1 MVFAEIPYKA
11 RIELKDNV
19 ITVRGSKLLLDKVAQ
34 LKSQFGH
41 DPHKWPQQRV
51 GSGEDILINEFIMK
65 ANFEFKFCYNHE
77 ELCHCRNVPT
87 EKVFDSIKNGC
98 FRTEDVSRTTLAGTG
113 CGSCRQDI
121 SNLIEQFKKS

>member
-34 LKSQFGH
+34 MKAQFGN

-65 ANFEFKFCYNHE
+65 ANFEFKFCYTHE
-77 ELCHCRNVPT
+77 ELCHCRNVET
-87 EKVFDSIKNGC
+87 DKVFGAIKNGC
-98 FRTEDVSRTTLAGTG
+98 FKTEDVSRTTLAGTG

-121 SNLIEQFKKS
+121 ANLIEQFKKP

>member
-34 LKSQFGH
+34 MKAQFGK

-65 ANFEFKFCYNHE
+65 ANFEFKFCYTHE
-77 ELCHCRNVPT
+77 ELCHCRNVDT
-87 EKVFDSIKNGC
+87 DKVFSAIKNGC
-98 FRTEDVSRTTLAGTG
+98 FKTEDVSRMTLAGTG

-121 SNLIEQFKKS
+121 ANLIEQFKKP

>member
-19 ITVRGSKLLLDKVAQ
+19 ITVRGSKALLEKVAQ
-34 LKSQFGH
+34 MKAQFGN

-65 ANFEFKFCYNHE
+65 ANFEFKFCYTHE
-77 ELCHCRNVPT
+77 ELCHCRNVET
-87 EKVFDSIKNGC
+87 DKVFGAIKNGC
-98 FRTEDVSRTTLAGTG
+98 FKTEDVSRTTLAGTG

-121 SNLIEQFKKS
+121 ANLIEQFKKP